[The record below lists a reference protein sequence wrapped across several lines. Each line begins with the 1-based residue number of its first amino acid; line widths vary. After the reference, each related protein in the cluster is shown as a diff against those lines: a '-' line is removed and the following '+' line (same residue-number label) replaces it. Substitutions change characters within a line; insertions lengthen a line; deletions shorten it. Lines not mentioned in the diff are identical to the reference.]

1 MKPPVAVGRM
11 AGMML
16 SLLVL
21 PLAHAAERPAA
32 DPYEAEVMQS
42 EGFLMAHPDLR
53 MRKAGVEARQRG
65 RYEEAREQF
74 RIAASYGDKL
84 SQAALADLL
93 WEGKGGDVDRALGY
107 AWMDL
112 AAERGTP
119 WLLAQREAYWNA
131 LDADERERAI
141 REGRKLYAEYG
152 DPTTW
157 PRMERE
163 LRVGSRELTGSRTGW
178 NGAMRSQARGVVGAR
193 TLSPEEFRKARYWD
207 PAAYR
212 QWQDE
217 VLARAGSAT
226 D

>member
-1 MKPPVAVGRM
+1 MKPSIAAGRTVGV
-11 AGMML
+11 ML
-16 SLLVL
+16 SLLLL
-21 PLAHAAERPAA
+21 PVAHATGQPVN
-32 DPYEAEVMQS
+32 DPYETEVMQS

-65 RYEEAREQF
+65 RYDQAREQF
-74 RIAASYGDKL
+74 RIAARYGDKL
-84 SQAALADLL
+84 SQAALADLF

-107 AWMDL
+107 VWMDL

-131 LDADERERAI
+131 LDTGERERAI
-141 REGRKLYAEYG
+141 QEGRKLYAEYG
-152 DPTTW
+152 DPATG

-193 TLSPEEFRKARYWD
+193 PLSPEEFRKTRYWD
-207 PAAYR
+207 PVAYR
-212 QWQDE
+212 QWQDD
-217 VLARAGSAT
+217 VLARAGSAS

>member
-1 MKPPVAVGRM
+1 MKPFTAAGRTF
-11 AGMML
+11 GVML
-16 SLLVL
+16 SLLAL
-21 PLAHAAERPAA
+21 PVAHAAERPVA
-32 DPYEAEVMQS
+32 DPYEAEVTQS

-53 MRKAGVEARQRG
+53 MRKAGVAARQRG

-74 RIAASYGDKL
+74 RIAASYADKL
-84 SQAALADLL
+84 SQAALAELY

-107 AWMDL
+107 VWMDL

-131 LDADERERAI
+131 LDAAERQRAI
-141 REGRKLYAEYG
+141 EEGRKLYAEYG
-152 DPTTW
+152 DPTAW

-163 LRVGSRELTGSRTGW
+163 LRVGARDVTGSRAGW
-178 NGAMRSQARGVVGAR
+178 DGSMRSQSRGIVGAR

-207 PAAYR
+207 PVAYR

-217 VLARAGSAT
+217 ALARAGGAT